1 MKTYKLK
8 ELRDNLKFGD
18 AKAISE
24 ECGVSVTTF
33 QKALRGE
40 IDTPAAKL
48 VIAITTKL
56 VEQRIERLEYLR
68 KVVKPL
74 YIRKNEA

>member
-1 MKTYKLK
+1 MKNL
-8 ELRDNLKFGD
+8 ELQTLRSNLKFGD

-40 IDTPAAKL
+40 IDTPAAKV

-56 VEQRIERLEYLR
+56 VEQRLERIEYL
-68 KVVKPL
+68 KKIVKPL
-74 YIRKNEA
+74 YIRKDEA

>member
-1 MKTYKLK
+1 MKQYELK
-8 ELRDNLKFGD
+8 ELRNNLKFGD

-40 IDTPAAKL
+40 IETPAAKM
-48 VIAITTKL
+48 VIAITEKL
-56 VEQRIERLEYLR
+56 VEQRLERLEYLR

-74 YIRKNEA
+74 YIRNYEE

>member
-1 MKTYKLK
+1 MKNL
-8 ELRDNLKFGD
+8 ELQTLRSNLKFGD

-40 IDTPAAKL
+40 IDTPAAKV

-56 VEQRIERLEYLR
+56 VEQRLERIEYLK

-74 YIRKNEA
+74 YIRKDEA

>member
-1 MKTYKLK
+1 MKTL
-8 ELRDNLKFGD
+8 ELQTLRSNLKFGD

-33 QKALRGE
+33 QKALKGE
-40 IDTPAAKL
+40 IDTPAAKM
-48 VIAITTKL
+48 VIAITAKL
-56 VEQRIERLEYLR
+56 VEQRLERIEYLK

-74 YIRKNEA
+74 YISNHEA

>member
-1 MKTYKLK
+1 MKNYKLQ

-40 IDTPAAKL
+40 IETPSAKM
-48 VIAITTKL
+48 VIAITAKL
-56 VEQRIERLEYLR
+56 VEQRLERIEYLK

-74 YIRKNEA
+74 YIRNYEA

>member
-1 MKTYKLK
+1 MKHYNLK

-24 ECGVSVTTF
+24 ECGVSTTTF

-40 IDTPAAKL
+40 INTPAAKMI
-48 VIAITTKL
+48 IAITTKL
-56 VEQRIERLEYLR
+56 VEQRLERIEYLK

-74 YIRKNEA
+74 YISKHEA

>member
-1 MKTYKLK
+1 MKDL
-8 ELRDNLKFGD
+8 ELHTLRSNLKFGD

-33 QKALRGE
+33 QKALKGE
-40 IDTPAAKL
+40 IDTPAAKM
-48 VIAITTKL
+48 VVAITTKL
-56 VEQRIERLEYLR
+56 VEQRLERLEYLR

-74 YIRKNEA
+74 YIRSNEE

>member
-1 MKTYKLK
+1 MKQYKLK

-24 ECGVSVTTF
+24 ECGVSTTTF

-40 IDTPAAKL
+40 IKTPSAKM
-48 VIAITTKL
+48 VIAITAKL
-56 VEQRIERLEYLR
+56 VEQRLERIEYLK

-74 YIRKNEA
+74 YIRNYEA

>member
-1 MKTYKLK
+1 MKTL
-8 ELRDNLKFGD
+8 ELQTLRSNLKFGD

-40 IDTPAAKL
+40 IDTPAAKV

-56 VEQRIERLEYLR
+56 VEQRLERIEYLK

-74 YIRKNEA
+74 YISKHEA

>member
-1 MKTYKLK
+1 MKIYKLK

-40 IDTPAAKL
+40 IDTPAAKM

>member
-1 MKTYKLK
+1 MKDL
-8 ELRDNLKFGD
+8 ELQTLRSNLKFGD

-33 QKALRGE
+33 QKALKGE
-40 IDTPAAKL
+40 IDTPAAKM
-48 VIAITTKL
+48 VVAITTKL
-56 VEQRIERLEYLR
+56 VEQRLERLEYLR

-74 YIRKNEA
+74 YIRSNEE

>member
-1 MKTYKLK
+1 MKNS
-8 ELRDNLKFGD
+8 ELQILRNNLKFGD

-40 IDTPAAKL
+40 IDTPAAKM
-48 VIAITTKL
+48 VIAITEKL
-56 VEQRIERLEYLR
+56 VQQRLERIEYLK
-68 KVVKPL
+68 KVIKPL
-74 YIRKNEA
+74 YIRKDEK

>member
-40 IDTPAAKL
+40 IDTPAAKM

>member
-1 MKTYKLK
+1 MKDL
-8 ELRDNLKFGD
+8 ELQTLRSNLKFGD

-33 QKALRGE
+33 QKALKGE
-40 IDTPAAKL
+40 IDTPAAKM
-48 VIAITTKL
+48 VVAITTKL
-56 VEQRIERLEYLR
+56 VEQRLERIEYLR

-74 YIRKNEA
+74 YIRSNEE

>member
-1 MKTYKLK
+1 MKKS
-8 ELRDNLKFGD
+8 ELQTLRNNLKFGD

-40 IDTPAAKL
+40 IDTPAANM
-48 VIAITTKL
+48 VIAITKKL
-56 VEQRIERLEYLR
+56 VEQRLERLEYLK

-74 YIRKNEA
+74 YIRKDER

>member
-1 MKTYKLK
+1 MKTYELK
-8 ELRDNLKFGD
+8 ELRDHLKFGD

-40 IDTPAAKL
+40 IDTPAAKV
-48 VIAITTKL
+48 VIAITKRL
-56 VEQRIERLEYLR
+56 VEQRKERIEYLK

-74 YIRKNEA
+74 YIRSNEE

>member
-1 MKTYKLK
+1 MNNYTLK

-18 AKAISE
+18 AKAISD
-24 ECGVSVTTF
+24 ECGVSTNTF

-40 IDTPAAKL
+40 IETPAAKMI
-48 VIAITTKL
+48 IAITTKL
-56 VEQRIERLEYLR
+56 VEQRLERIEYLK

-74 YIRKNEA
+74 YIRNYEA

>member
-1 MKTYKLK
+1 MKNL
-8 ELRDNLKFGD
+8 ELQTLRSNLKFGD

-33 QKALRGE
+33 QKALKGE
-40 IDTPAAKL
+40 IDTPAAKM
-48 VIAITTKL
+48 VIAITAKL
-56 VEQRIERLEYLR
+56 VEQRLERIEYLK

-74 YIRKNEA
+74 YISNHEA

>member
-1 MKTYKLK
+1 MKKS
-8 ELRDNLKFGD
+8 ELQTLRNNPKFGD

-40 IDTPAAKL
+40 IDTPAANM
-48 VIAITTKL
+48 VIAITKKL
-56 VEQRIERLEYLR
+56 VEQRLERLEYLK

-74 YIRKNEA
+74 YIRKDER